1 MALEKFHF
9 EASDGTTLDVHYM
22 MDKLSY
28 KEMRKIRKEFATDSE
43 AQGDAI
49 LEAGLDK
56 DDYKKVEN
64 LSMRDFDAF
73 MTGWSESGDA
83 SLGE

>member
-73 MTGWSESGDA
+73 MTGWSESEDA